1 MTLKPLRLGIAAAT
15 LTLAASLVAHEYK
28 AAGQFK
34 INGKAVTTNF
44 ITQGGRAYVPVAD
57 VADALDMQVVKHSD
71 SSYELV
77 AKGGANAVSGVEG
90 KIGQTLATSNFV
102 LTVKDVQFTD
112 HYTHRFTGS
121 NVDDA
126 ESGKTMVVFTIR
138 VKNAMTTTQGLSL
151 SNDKTALTDDQEHG
165 YQHFTGGFADWNP
178 NPDVLPGAA
187 TDFALVFE
195 VPKGTNLK
203 DLVYEIGSNRK
214 AKTTIFRIHVNQQ
227 APS

>member
-1 MTLKPLRLGIAAAT
+1 MKLRLWRIGIAAIA
-15 LTLAASLVAHEYK
+15 LTLAATLVARELR

-34 INGKAVTTNF
+34 INGKSVATNF
-44 ITQGGRAYVPVAD
+44 IIQGGRAYVPVAD

-77 AKGGANAVSGVEG
+77 AKGGAYAVSGLEG
-90 KIGQTLATSNFV
+90 KIGETLRTSNFV

-112 HYTHRFTGS
+112 HYSHRFVGT

-126 ESGKTMVVFTIR
+126 EAGKTMVVFTVR
-138 VKNAMTTTQGLSL
+138 VKNAMPTTQGLSL

-165 YQHFTGGFADWNP
+165 YEPATGGFADWTP
-178 NPDVLPGAA
+178 NLDVLPGAA

-195 VPKGTNLK
+195 VPKGTKLK
-203 DLVYEIGSNRK
+203 DLVYEIGSNRM
-214 AKTTIFRIHVNQQ
+214 AKTTVFRIHVNQQ
-227 APS
+227 VPS